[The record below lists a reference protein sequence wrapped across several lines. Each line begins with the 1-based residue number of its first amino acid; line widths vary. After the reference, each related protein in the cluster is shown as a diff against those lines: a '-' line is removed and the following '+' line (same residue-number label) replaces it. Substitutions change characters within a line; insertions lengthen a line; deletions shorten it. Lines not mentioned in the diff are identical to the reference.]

1 MVRIHAGEPF
11 SWAPR
16 ISTFQ
21 LQASLLTGLRADRK
35 GLRYRRVAPLLEQ
48 RIDAFVT
55 PAEIRNSDPI
65 ERIGKVGHAAEGS

>member
-1 MVRIHAGEPF
+1 
-11 SWAPR
+11 
-16 ISTFQ
+16 
-21 LQASLLTGLRADRK
+21 LTGLRADRK